1 MALAISGSA
10 APPAVGTGG
19 HGPDASARPH
29 AEGQCIQWPDCNH
42 FANGLAMVVMG
53 WVGMD
58 IGIDSEKF
66 FHFDRFF
73 GGCKFS
79 LPAFDVRQ
87 TWGESLPYSYSSS
100 KQRSWD
106 RADYIYNQIRLP
118 EHIHHV
124 GHRASSCQGNYC
136 MQVVDQLCHEFE
148 REVSQMTQDALKNQD
163 LG

>member
-58 IGIDSEKF
+58 IGNK
-66 FHFDRFF
+66 
-73 GGCKFS
+73 
-79 LPAFDVRQ
+79 
-87 TWGESLPYSYSSS
+87 T
-100 KQRSWD
+100 QRSFFTSIGFSEGASSACQHLMFV
-106 RADYIYNQIRLP
+106 RLGENPCRTAIRRQNKGLGIVQIIYIIRL
-118 EHIHHV
+118 
-124 GHRASSCQGNYC
+124 GCQNISTMLVIELVHAKGTTAC
-136 MQVVDQLCHEFE
+136 KWWTSFAMSLSE
-148 REVSQMTQDALKNQD
+148 R
-163 LG
+163 

>member
-106 RADYIYNQIRLP
+106 RADYTYI
-118 EHIHHV
+118 
-124 GHRASSCQGNYC
+124 
-136 MQVVDQLCHEFE
+136 
-148 REVSQMTQDALKNQD
+148 
-163 LG
+163 